1 MHEKYFSC
9 WKKDLSQGK
18 IVCFLLKQQQQKN
31 ENNEPKKK
39 QKDRHENLALIYI
52 YLIFFQ

>member
-39 QKDRHENLALIYI
+39 QKDRQENLALIYI